1 MVGGWWS
8 ESLAVVFCAI
18 RGVQGMQGLVTGWS
32 GVSRF
37 VMGVMDGSLTSSCY
51 LSLGEHDGWV
61 GCREGWVVPG
71 SGW

>member
-32 GVSRF
+32 GMSLF
-37 VMGVMDGSLTSSCY
+37 VLGVMDGS
-51 LSLGEHDGWV
+51 
-61 GCREGWVVPG
+61 
-71 SGW
+71 